1 MAWYLCVYIF
11 NFCTNN
17 FIYFIWFWWVDGA
30 TIYMPLKVPCYNTLV
45 TLGKSYGVWANFDI
59 QLSKQFCQ
67 LVHTLMRTSSPHVD
81 PSDSGD
87 AGEMLIVIW
96 KPFFLKKKRETP
108 RYYPYVNENGD
119 LHDPPC
125 PYSYSSSISTSIREG
140 DASPFFFWPARL
152 HAHFIDQFVLI
163 LVDLF
168 TQSRPFLNFPLSTG
182 NFGLTAEWT
191 WWG

>member
-59 QLSKQFCQ
+59 PLSKQFCQ

-119 LHDPPC
+119 LHDPPM
-125 PYSYSSSISTSIREG
+125 SI
-140 DASPFFFWPARL
+140 
-152 HAHFIDQFVLI
+152 FIFI
-163 LVDLF
+163 IYIHIHKGGGC
-168 TQSRPFLNFPLSTG
+168 FPLFFLACQVACSFHWSICFDFSGFVYTIPPIS
-182 NFGLTAEWT
+182 
-191 WWG
+191 